1 MTITYRIL
9 AALTVCL
16 FVASAQAPNPPYALF
31 QNAAITASG
40 NTINA
45 TRVPVITQSG
55 VPVYVDV
62 TIQFNV
68 DNNGNLSMSN
78 GFPQIV
84 PSPALLTS
92 QFKPGTYAGPSTLLG
107 GKARIVVS
115 GPGIGAG
122 GATQWSLSAA
132 PGADSCTIPPSA
144 TWYVGSPSSGP
155 YAARIATAKIT
166 NTDFSYGVAAGV
178 SPSCQNTPSIKAGS
192 WIYGAL
198 IGLSQ
203 TGNTLTITSFTSS
216 GTVDNNA
223 PQDTIV
229 FTLQ

>member
-1 MTITYRIL
+1 MNLTCRIL
-9 AALTVCL
+9 TGLTVCL

-45 TRVPVITQSG
+45 TRVPVVTQSG

-62 TIQFNV
+62 AIQFSV
-68 DNNGNLSMSN
+68 DNNGNLSIAS
-78 GFPQIV
+78 GFPQFT

-92 QFKPGTYAGPSTLLG
+92 QFRPGTYAGPSTLLG

-115 GPGIGAG
+115 GPGIATG
-122 GATQWSLSAA
+122 GASQWSLSAG
-132 PGADSCTIPPSA
+132 PGADPCTIPLSA
-144 TWYVGSPSSGP
+144 TWYDGSPGSGP
-155 YAARIATAKIT
+155 YASRIAAAKIT
-166 NTDFSYGVAAGV
+166 STDWSYGIATSVA
-178 SPSCQNTPSIKAGS
+178 SSCQTTTGIKPGN

-203 TGNTLTITSFTSS
+203 TGNTLTITSFTQA
-216 GTVDNNA
+216 GTTDLST